1 MCRWTDTTSAALVYY
16 SRRHVTEWGSAPFFP
31 CLTNEKWRGMRK
43 IVLVLSTMA
52 AALLLVSG
60 VALADHLVN
69 TVYCP
74 ADEFGYCEG
83 TEESDH
89 MYGTDTRDYIYAL
102 GGDD

>member
-1 MCRWTDTTSAALVYY
+1 
-16 SRRHVTEWGSAPFFP
+16 
-31 CLTNEKWRGMRK
+31 
-43 IVLVLSTMA
+43 MA

-89 MYGTDTRDYIYAL
+89 IYGTDTRDYIYAL

>member
-1 MCRWTDTTSAALVYY
+1 MPLDGYDIRSASLLFPPLRNGVGEHAFLPLSYRRKVEGDAKDRSSVVYDD
-16 SRRHVTEWGSAPFFP
+16 GS
-31 CLTNEKWRGMRK
+31 T
-43 IVLVLSTMA
+43 A
-52 AALLLVSG
+52 ACQG

-89 MYGTDTRDYIYAL
+89 IYGTDTRDYIYAL

>member
-1 MCRWTDTTSAALVYY
+1 
-16 SRRHVTEWGSAPFFP
+16 
-31 CLTNEKWRGMRK
+31 MRK

-89 MYGTDTRDYIYAL
+89 IYGTDT
-102 GGDD
+102 

>member
-1 MCRWTDTTSAALVYY
+1 
-16 SRRHVTEWGSAPFFP
+16 
-31 CLTNEKWRGMRK
+31 MRK
-43 IVLVLSTMA
+43 IVLVLTTMA

-69 TVYCP
+69 TVYC
-74 ADEFGYCEG
+74 EG

-89 MYGTDTRDYIYAL
+89 IYGTDTRDYIYAL

>member
-1 MCRWTDTTSAALVYY
+1 MPLDGYDIRSASLLSPPLRNGVGE
-16 SRRHVTEWGSAPFFP
+16 HTFFP
-31 CLTNEKWRGMRK
+31 LPYRRK
-43 IVLVLSTMA
+43 MKGHAKDVLVLSTMA

-89 MYGTDTRDYIYAL
+89 IYGTDTRDYIYTL

>member
-1 MCRWTDTTSAALVYY
+1 
-16 SRRHVTEWGSAPFFP
+16 
-31 CLTNEKWRGMRK
+31 MRK

-83 TEESDH
+83 TGESDH
-89 MYGTDTRDYIYAL
+89 IYGTDTGDYIRTRRGRL
-102 GGDD
+102 SRRERRGRCSIR

>member
-1 MCRWTDTTSAALVYY
+1 MPLDGYDIRSASLLFPPLRNGVGEHTFLSLPYRRKVEGDAKDRSSVVYD
-16 SRRHVTEWGSAPFFP
+16 G
-31 CLTNEKWRGMRK
+31 
-43 IVLVLSTMA
+43 

-69 TVYCP
+69 TRYCP

-89 MYGTDTRDYIYAL
+89 IYGTDTRDYIYAL